1 MGDKVLQLA
10 SVRYTKDGLDL
21 NGIKLAN
28 PKETVEVGKKKW
40 FTAEVTN
47 LQVSWVDKVYKVS
60 LTGKIQLNVKGVATG
75 AAGMIWVDSTP
86 KVGGSISAF
95 NLTVAGLTI
104 EINDATLDGETLL
117 AGSAKLVLPSGLG
130 GASVAVYGVTITSET
145 IVIGGGDFTLPEM
158 TVGGF
163 KLALHGSFKEEPPG
177 TWVIKASGSFKMPN
191 LAEGA
196 PGCSGIAINAT
207 IRVTTQNQ
215 MVIDITPASA
225 PIQLVRSPLVDRP
238 MNPARTDDIDGISKF
253 EIAGDITLFC
263 TIPIPN
269 TGFNL
274 TRVSG
279 SVVLFE
285 NLTKVGISLDIS
297 SQTSINGVPTIKA
310 SGGADLQ
317 VQPEFKLDLN
327 AALYLFGK
335 QVSQST
341 ASISTR
347 SSSFRLWV
355 DYTVIHGQVALNAWN
370 NETGFHFTGQG
381 SLSLILP
388 QGLFVKEWWLT
399 FPPGDL
405 QLANVDAAVGEF
417 TNGQWGFR
425 GKACAWK
432 FCIGFFVDSKGNR
445 TFGNVDSYQLA
456 PPPKLAALR
465 ARWQQDKLQ
474 NNAASSFEEDGILVR
489 GDGGMI
495 FPAHV
500 EKPTDLMFILSKKE
514 EHAPALTLIGPAPDH
529 TVITPTV
536 TMGDVIS
543 YTLTHVGGDFPYQE
557 IYSISD
563 APAGDWQA
571 VLDNL
576 PADTGTYGLKII
588 GARPGP
594 RLTGVTAA
602 NTGPT
607 SATLGWEL
615 AATAPITL
623 SLFANPGPITT
634 TVVVTDT
641 VPPHAETLPDFTG
654 YLLHT
659 DTTPVIDGSP
669 QSYGVNFERAAQ
681 RRVSHL
687 GHGR

>member
-1 MGDKVLQLA
+1 M
-10 SVRYTKDGLDL
+10 
-21 NGIKLAN
+21 
-28 PKETVEVGKKKW
+28 
-40 FTAEVTN
+40 
-47 LQVSWVDKVYKVS
+47 
-60 LTGKIQLNVKGVATG
+60 
-75 AAGMIWVDSTP
+75 
-86 KVGGSISAF
+86 
-95 NLTVAGLTI
+95 
-104 EINDATLDGETLL
+104 
-117 AGSAKLVLPSGLG
+117 
-130 GASVAVYGVTITSET
+130 
-145 IVIGGGDFTLPEM
+145 
-158 TVGGF
+158 
-163 KLALHGSFKEEPPG
+163 
-177 TWVIKASGSFKMPN
+177 
-191 LAEGA
+191 
-196 PGCSGIAINAT
+196 
-207 IRVTTQNQ
+207 
-215 MVIDITPASA
+215 
-225 PIQLVRSPLVDRP
+225 
-238 MNPARTDDIDGISKF
+238 
-253 EIAGDITLFC
+253 
-263 TIPIPN
+263 
-269 TGFNL
+269 
-274 TRVSG
+274 
-279 SVVLFE
+279 VLFE

-355 DYTVIHGQVALNAWN
+355 DYTVIRGQVALNAWN

-495 FPAHV
+495 FPADV

-669 QSYGVNFERAAQ
+669 QSYGVNFSALPSGAYHIWAMADDGQSPPARIYAAEAVTVTHPWPATWTAGLTAEPGFRTLKVAWNSAAQ
-681 RRVSHL
+681 PRRRPLPAQRECAPLHRHAADHGHRPSHDHAGQSEPGRDL
-687 GHGR
+687 SPVAGRAGYERGDHAHGPLRHHHGHHYHGRLHDHARFARRRSSSPARSSPSRCCSPPKPRHSPNR